1 MLISESCKHPLFAKR
16 RNARY
21 YQIASQV
28 RKFSHKEFLHQR
40 APQGKSEAPEIFQ
53 FFNGK
58 SYCFSLRSDTT
69 YSHDMS

>member
-21 YQIASQV
+21 YHQIASQV

-40 APQGKSEAPEIFQ
+40 APQGKSEALEKHKNFSIFQ
-53 FFNGK
+53 WQELLLQFEI
-58 SYCFSLRSDTT
+58 
-69 YSHDMS
+69 